1 MILHFLIHYFRLGGI
16 KLINVILPTVRR
28 DELCIA
34 LNRYHISISDHAC
47 FGVSTPSDQKPLQ
60 TSYEIYANHRSTLPV
75 GIISY
80 HIIMQPSPPKMPNRN
95 FMHPERLPGAKLNAP
110 GMS

>member
-1 MILHFLIHYFRLGGI
+1 M
-16 KLINVILPTVRR
+16 
-28 DELCIA
+28 LC
-34 LNRYHISISDHAC
+34 
-47 FGVSTPSDQKPLQ
+47 VSTPSDQSLIQ

-80 HIIMQPSPPKMPNRN
+80 HIIMQPSPLKMPNRN

-110 GMS
+110 DMSLEPYMQMQPILRMLPLVMKYATAFFFLSL